1 MKQMEMINKLGSMG
15 SILKMLPGMGGALRD
30 VGDLSGAEDE
40 MKRMKI
46 IVQSMTKK
54 ERDNYKIIKDSHV
67 MRIARGSGN
76 AEKSVRDFLQKFA
89 QMEKMMG
96 GMAQMMK
103 GGGRAI
109 MAVKDPTSDQN
120 YVYDEDG
127 NSGTDD
133 TMFTIYRALQQA
145 DTVANRLRT
154 GDMEEAKRIGMNSL
168 SDFQEAETLIR
179 SDMKPPG
186 AGGLKYM
193 TSMVEAAAAHIFIT
207 KLIRMIQSM

>member
-1 MKQMEMINKLGSMG
+1 MKLNKQT
-15 SILKMLPGMGGALRD
+15 LKR
-30 VGDLSGAEDE
+30 
-40 MKRMKI
+40 
-46 IVQSMTKK
+46 
-54 ERDNYKIIKDSHV
+54 IIKEELDNVLHEAGDFNPQY
-67 MRIARGSGN
+67 R
-76 AEKSVRDFLQKFA
+76 AE
-89 QMEKMMG
+89 
-96 GMAQMMK
+96 QMMK

-127 NSGTDD
+127 NPGTDD